1 KRAILFDLGSID
13 FVEPSKLLKVS
24 DIFVSHT
31 HIDHFI
37 GFDHV
42 LRLFLGRE
50 NSLRIFGPPGII
62 ANVEGKLN
70 GYTWNLV
77 GDYPFIL
84 EIREVSKDR

>member
-1 KRAILFDLGSID
+1 MKPSFHSHLINNPFDDSVLYIQIFREKRAILFDLGSID

-37 GFDHV
+37 GFDHI

-50 NSLRIFGPPGII
+50 NLLRIYGPPGII
-62 ANVEGKLN
+62 ANV
-70 GYTWNLV
+70 
-77 GDYPFIL
+77 
-84 EIREVSKDR
+84 